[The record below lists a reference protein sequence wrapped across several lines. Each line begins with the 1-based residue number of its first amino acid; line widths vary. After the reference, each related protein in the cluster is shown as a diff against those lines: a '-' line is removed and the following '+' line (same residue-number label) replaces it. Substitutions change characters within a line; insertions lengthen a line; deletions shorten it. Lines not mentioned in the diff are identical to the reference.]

1 MQLGMIVAPHGPS
14 TAVEIHMRHAP
25 LTNAAR
31 RRECQLESC
40 ELQGEQELEPLAT
53 AHDVVQCMS
62 IVLRRDGNAEH
73 HDGGLAP
80 SLIAKEKKEAAA
92 RIDPR
97 SKASVEKGER
107 DLPACISPVSG
118 QHKRASQP
126 AAHAR
131 GPKQRASM
139 SAQNC
144 NRPRVDSNSTSTD
157 DCARLLLPLRRKTP
171 PPPAVTGDNERS
183 AKEQTDARGPLSILS
198 KLVCLG
204 NTNLTYLDNRGG
216 APARSPASAATAA
229 CYARLASLVH
239 SLSNLT

>member
-1 MQLGMIVAPHGPS
+1 MIVAPHGPS

-144 NRPRVDSNSTSTD
+144 NRPRVDSNSNSTD

-183 AKEQTDARGPLSILS
+183 AKEQTDARGPCAS
-198 KLVCLG
+198 
-204 NTNLTYLDNRGG
+204 TRGAG
-216 APARSPASAATAA
+216 APGRQRQRVHIARPGLIVGVR
-229 CYARLASLVH
+229 ARRENSSRQTVDGDHLA
-239 SLSNLT
+239 NGRRNGG